1 MSGPVSLPTGPKAR
15 WDELNEIVCDIHFHC
30 KMEEDKQHDFITYR
44 MWLAKRGRLTT
55 GKTV

>member
-1 MSGPVSLPTGPKAR
+1 MGPCSLRSGDKSR
-15 WDELNEIVCDIHFHC
+15 WEELNEIVCDFHFHC
-30 KMEEDKQHDFITYR
+30 KMESDKEHSYITYR